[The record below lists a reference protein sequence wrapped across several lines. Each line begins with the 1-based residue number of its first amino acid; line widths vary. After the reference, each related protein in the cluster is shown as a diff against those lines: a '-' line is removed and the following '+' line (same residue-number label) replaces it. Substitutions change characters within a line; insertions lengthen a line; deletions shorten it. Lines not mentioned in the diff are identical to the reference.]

1 MKSIGM
7 KWGVALLIVPLFAAG
22 CANFGKQE
30 VPDRSA
36 ATLGITESD
45 RFSGAQGAPV
55 PAPGDLTWWRRFD
68 DPAMAQWVERALA
81 ANADI
86 AIAVERVEQA
96 RALLQSARAQRSPF
110 VGAQAST
117 DVTLKRDRG
126 ERRVQPGAALTLELD
141 TDLWGGL
148 RAAERAAAAGVL
160 RSEDLVQAARLS
172 VAGLTA
178 RAYVEWRA
186 ALADRS
192 LLDDALALQ
201 GDALRVVTVRVDAGI
216 SPVLDRD
223 RAQAEVADTEADRA
237 AADVRVTQALAALL
251 VLAGEPPHSDT
262 LRTASLS
269 APAQNPS
276 AKSSYDA
283 SSAWTDMGL
292 PTLIGEQP
300 VARPLDLL
308 RLRPDLR
315 AAEHALVAAAA
326 DIGVAE
332 AALRP
337 RLRIPGALVFGGAVA
352 GGGLLE
358 LGSAVIAAVLE
369 VTVFDGGAAA
379 AGVDAARSR
388 MREATQVYRQT
399 LLQALQQV
407 ESALA
412 AQQGARRRIDAR
424 ARGIT
429 AARAAEAQAQTL
441 YRAGLVGYLD
451 VVDAQR
457 SALANERELLQAQAD
472 DAAASVLA
480 FEAMGLIE

>member
-1 MKSIGM
+1 VKAIRS
-7 KWGVALLIVPLFAAG
+7 KLGVALIVVPLFAGG

-30 VPDRSA
+30 VPERNA
-36 ATLGITESD
+36 ATRGISESD
-45 RFSGAQGAPV
+45 RFSGSQGAPE

-81 ANADI
+81 ANVDI
-86 AIAVERVEQA
+86 AIAGERVEQA
-96 RALLQSARAQRSPF
+96 LALLRSARAQRSPF

-117 DVTLKRDRG
+117 DINLKRDRG
-126 ERRVQPGAALTLELD
+126 ERRVQPGAALTLDFD

-148 RAAERAAAAGVL
+148 RAAERAATAGVL

-186 ALADRS
+186 ALEDRR

-201 GDALRVVTVRVDAGI
+201 GDALRVVSVRVDAGI

-237 AADVRVTQALAALL
+237 AAGVRVTQALAALL
-251 VLAGEPPHSDT
+251 VLAGEPPHSTT
-262 LRTASLS
+262 LRTAALS
-269 APAQNPS
+269 APAQTPS
-276 AKSSYDA
+276 VKSSYDA
-283 SSAWTDMGL
+283 SSSWTDKGL
-292 PTLIGEQP
+292 PTLTGEQP

-337 RLRIPGALVFGGAVA
+337 RLRIPGTLIFGAAA
-352 GGGLLE
+352 GGGSLLE
-358 LGSAVIAAVLE
+358 VGSAIIAAVLD

-388 MREATQVYRQT
+388 MREATQIYRQT
-399 LLQALQQV
+399 LLEALQQV

-457 SALANERELLQAQAD
+457 SALANQRELLHAQAD
-472 DAAASVLA
+472 DAAASALA